1 MAICESIETDI
12 RKAYSSFQ
20 NVQQSRSFSM
30 SFKFPEGLGAP
41 GDSSGSALGSGN
53 MAFADNMQDDDL
65 YNTNILWC
73 LYYISP
79 AWACSYIFVY

>member
-1 MAICESIETDI
+1 
-12 RKAYSSFQ
+12 
-20 NVQQSRSFSM
+20 M
-30 SFKFPEGLGAP
+30 SFKFLEGSGAP

-79 AWACSYIFVY
+79 A

>member
-1 MAICESIETDI
+1 
-12 RKAYSSFQ
+12 
-20 NVQQSRSFSM
+20 M
-30 SFKFPEGLGAP
+30 SFKFPEGSGAP

-79 AWACSYIFVY
+79 A